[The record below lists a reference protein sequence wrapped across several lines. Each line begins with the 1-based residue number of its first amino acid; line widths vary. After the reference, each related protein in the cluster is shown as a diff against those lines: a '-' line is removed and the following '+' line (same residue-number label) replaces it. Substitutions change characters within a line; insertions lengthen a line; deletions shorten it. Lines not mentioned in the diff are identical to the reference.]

1 MCSMIDSMRLEQHQ
15 LVRWYRI
22 FHRINFYYFTAK
34 IAQAPTTANL
44 KIAPKVLMPRENSAS
59 CIVAVMQTEAKHV

>member
-1 MCSMIDSMRLEQHQ
+1 MCSLNKKYDAVASKNDKRILQN
-15 LVRWYRI
+15 LVNSNELY
-22 FHRINFYYFTAK
+22 K
-34 IAQAPTTANL
+34 LANSS